1 MAEPRQIEEM
11 AERAINRHRRQQSKA
26 ALNNAIMLMAHDWS
40 MAEIVEILRGHADQI
55 EEFG

>member
-1 MAEPRQIEEM
+1 MPEPRQIENL
-11 AERAINRHRRQQSKA
+11 AEQATKKARRLQSKA

-55 EEFG
+55 AEFG

>member
-1 MAEPRQIEEM
+1 LAELG
-11 AERAINRHRRQQSKA
+11 NG
-26 ALNNAIMLMAHDWS
+26 WTT